1 MLIPVASLL
10 LVQSTAA
17 LERVASDR
25 IGSPRVTPE
34 MQVDRL
40 SVRVSSPQGVL
51 WQGTLRVATNQ
62 GASYS
67 QNLSQASTEICPPNA
82 PYDRSER
89 SSVSFNVYAQN
100 YGQGTQNYR
109 IDASWARPIKDANC
123 LESGTRTVQ
132 INHAVALEPGQST
145 VIEGDA
151 GLRVEVTRNP

>member
-1 MLIPVASLL
+1 MLIPVMALL
-10 LVQSTAA
+10 MQATVSVEA
-17 LERVASDR
+17 VASDR
-25 IGSPRVTPE
+25 IGPSAAAE
-34 MQVDRL
+34 GQIDHI

-51 WQGTLRVATNQ
+51 WQGVLRVANNQ

-67 QNLSQASTEICPPNA
+67 QNLSQASAQSCPSNS

-100 YGQGTQNYR
+100 YGQGTPSYR
-109 IDASWARPIKDANC
+109 IDASWARPIKEANC

-132 INHAVALEPGQST
+132 INHVVTLEPGQST

-151 GLRVEVTRNP
+151 GLRVEVTRNR